1 MVNMVAADVR
11 TSTRRAW
18 IAGAAHALPRAS
30 VSNEDLPASLNVDA
44 AGIFKRTGIRAR
56 HWADK
61 GTYTSDLG
69 ADAARRVM
77 ERTGIGGPQIDCI
90 IAATQTAD
98 HFLPGIGVTIQE
110 KLGLSD
116 IPCFDVR
123 DQCSGFLYSLQVA
136 RAFIE
141 TGTYSCILI
150 VCAEL
155 HSHGL
160 GRDPEDAHIAPL
172 FGDGAGAVIVV
183 PTAQGE
189 CPLSPVWQT
198 LGADGRGAP
207 KLRQR
212 LWDISLIPPWDPA
225 VFEEPAHQVQYAQ
238 MDGEAVFR
246 AAVKRIVSSV
256 QACFKE
262 RDLTAQDIDWL
273 MPHQA
278 NANINK
284 TAASIL
290 GFPGE
295 RVLAN
300 IERVGNCSG
309 ASLPILL
316 SETLERGVI
325 KRGQRVLMVAFGA
338 GFTWGATLLESAP

>member
-1 MVNMVAADVR
+1 MVNMGAPADG
-11 TSTRRAW
+11 TRRAW
-18 IAGAAHALPRAS
+18 IAGAAHALPPRS
-30 VSNEDLPASLNVDA
+30 VTNEELPASLEVDA
-44 AGIFKRTGIRAR
+44 PGIFKRTGIRAR
-56 HWADK
+56 HWAER

-69 ADAARRVM
+69 AEAARAVLA
-77 ERTGIGGPQIDCI
+77 RTGIDGRAIDCI
-90 IAATQTAD
+90 LTATQTPD
-98 HFLPGIGVTIQE
+98 HFIPGIGVLIQE
-110 KLGLSD
+110 KLGLGD
-116 IPCFDVR
+116 IPCFDIR
-123 DQCSGFLYSLQVA
+123 DQCSGFLYALQVA

-141 TGTYSCILI
+141 TGMYSRILL

-160 GRDPEDAHIAPL
+160 GREPEDAHITPL
-172 FGDGAGAVIVV
+172 FGDGAGAVIVLAE
-183 PTAQGE
+183 PQGG
-189 CPLSPVWQT
+189 CPMTPVWQT

-207 KLRQR
+207 KLRHR
-212 LWDISLIPPWDPA
+212 LWDISLIPPWDPPQ
-225 VFEEPAHQVQYAQ
+225 FSEPAHNIQFAE

-262 RDLTAQDIDWL
+262 LALTPKDIDWL

-290 GFPGE
+290 GFPSE
-295 RVLAN
+295 RILSN
-300 IERVGNCSG
+300 IETVGNCSG

-316 SETLERGVI
+316 SETLERSLI
-325 KRGQRVLMVAFGA
+325 KPGQKVLMVAFGA
-338 GFTWGATLLESAP
+338 GFTWGATLLEAAP